1 VQVKIK
7 CAQKFKDI
15 RTMVQSIEKLVA
27 FTSNILVCI
36 LIGKMVLPKRKK
48 ITISEMARNIL
59 KGKNLS
65 NNF

>member
-1 VQVKIK
+1 
-7 CAQKFKDI
+7 
-15 RTMVQSIEKLVA
+15 MVQSIAKLVA